1 MNIRYILYLCS
12 RVFFILAVLILL
24 PLFVSIGYRDGCAS
38 AFLIPAAILF
48 LLGLVFGYSKPKK
61 GTLFAKEGF
70 AVVTCVW
77 VLFSVFGALPFLLS
91 GTIPRFVD
99 AFFETVS
106 GFTTTGASIL
116 HAAEGLPPSILFW
129 RQFMNWVGGMG
140 VLALAL
146 ALLPK
151 EREKERLNSAGS
163 DVYIIRAES
172 PGPMFGKLVSK
183 LRFNVQILY
192 LIYAVMT
199 LILIVLLCLGGMNLF
214 DSVCN
219 SFAAA
224 GTGGFS
230 IRNASI
236 GAYSNAYYEI
246 VLGIFM
252 ILFGVNFN
260 IYYFLLTKNFIGIM
274 KSEEL
279 RWYFS
284 IIAGAVLLIAWDIR
298 GMYGGLTTS
307 LRHAFFQV
315 ATIITTTGFSTVD
328 FDLWPTFSKGILI
341 LLMFIG
347 ACASSTGGGLKVS
360 RIIILLKTA
369 LKEVRY
375 YLNPREIRSIR
386 CDGRYVEHSVVTGV
400 SVYLVVY
407 MFVFAISV
415 FLISIEPGHDWET
428 CFTAVASCLN
438 NIGPGMGGVGP
449 MCNFDHFSDFAK
461 CVLSAD
467 MLLGRLEL
475 FPMLALCT
483 PAAWKN

>member
-1 MNIRYILYLCS
+1 MNYRMVSYIIGQIV
-12 RVFFILAVLILL
+12 RVEGILMIPSLV
-24 PLFVSIGYRDGCAS
+24 VSVIYGESAFA
-38 AFLIPAAILF
+38 AFLIPIVLSVAA
-48 LLGLVFGYSKPKK
+48 
-61 GTLFAKEGF
+61 GTLLTIKKPSNPDIFAKEGF
-70 AVVTCVW
+70 VTVGLSW
-77 VLFSVFGALPFLLS
+77 IIMSLIGALPFVID
-91 GTIPRFVD
+91 GCIPSFVD

-116 HAAEGLPPSILFW
+116 TEIESLGRGMLFW
-129 RQFMNWVGGMG
+129 RSFTHFVGGMG
-140 VLALAL
+140 VLVFVLAI
-146 ALLPK
+146 LPQADTRSVK
-151 EREKERLNSAGS
+151 LMH
-163 DVYIIRAES
+163 VMRAEV
-172 PGPMFGKLVSK
+172 PGPKVGKLVSK
-183 LRFNVQILY
+183 IGRTARIMYGIYIGLTVIEMIL
-192 LIYAVMT
+192 
-199 LILIVLLCLGGMNLF
+199 LLAGGMPMY
-214 DSVCN
+214 DSIVN
-219 SFAAA
+219 SFATA
-224 GTGGFS
+224 GTGGFA
-230 IRNASI
+230 IKNASI
-236 GAYSNAYYEI
+236 AAYDSAYIDYVI
-246 VLGIFM
+246 GIFM
-252 ILFGVNFN
+252 FLFGVNFN
-260 IYYFLLTKNFIGIM
+260 LYYLILIGHVGEALR
-274 KSEEL
+274 SEEL